1 MKFDWKYFVAFI
13 SIFLVEVLI
22 AVVFKDSFIRPFFG
36 DLLVVILLYCFVRTF
51 FKLNMKNAVIGVL
64 VFAFMVEF
72 AQYFK
77 LVEVLGLEGNR
88 LARIVIG
95 STFDPFDLLAYTLGA
110 IAVVLIE
117 KYRKKR
123 I

>member
-1 MKFDWKYFVAFI
+1 
-13 SIFLVEVLI
+13 
-22 AVVFKDSFIRPFFG
+22 
-36 DLLVVILLYCFVRTF
+36 
-51 FKLNMKNAVIGVL
+51 MKNAVIGVL
-64 VFAFMVEF
+64 IFAFMVEF

-95 STFDPFDLLAYTLGA
+95 STFDPLDLLAYTLGA